1 MAYGLQIKNAS
12 NQLVLEVSDRVARF
26 VTTGS
31 SSYTTGSSSP
41 ITVSV
46 TGMTNDDTW
55 TVVVNSSVA
64 HGGIEV
70 VKGSGSF
77 TMKQVGLYASQTAT
91 LRYIVIRN

>member
-31 SSYTTGSSSP
+31 SSYTTGQQNP

-77 TMKQVGLYASQTAT
+77 TMKQVGLYANQTAT

>member
-12 NQLVLEVSDRVARF
+12 DQLVLEISDRVARF

-31 SSYTTGSSSP
+31 SSYTTGDSP

-46 TGMTNDDTW
+46 TGMANDDTW
-55 TVVVNSSVA
+55 TVIVNSSVA

-77 TMKQVGLYASQTAT
+77 TMKQAGLFASQTVT

>member
-31 SSYTTGSSSP
+31 SSYTTGNSP

-70 VKGSGSF
+70 EKGNGSF
-77 TMKQVGLYASQTAT
+77 TMKQVGLYTGQTAT